1 MKKAYIIP
9 HHNLTY
15 GNNKT
20 TMEKVIIRLY
30 DDYLINQDVMEK
42 DARLELLETIM
53 NVTHIYLN
61 MSLEE
66 WTNEK
71 QES

>member
-1 MKKAYIIP
+1 MTKAYIIP

-20 TMEKVIIRLY
+20 TIEKAIARLS

-42 DARLELLETIM
+42 NARLELLETIM
-53 NVTHIYLN
+53 NLTHIYIN
-61 MSLEE
+61 MSLEG
-66 WTNEK
+66 
-71 QES
+71 

>member
-71 QES
+71 QEP

>member
-15 GNNKT
+15 GNNKST
-20 TMEKVIIRLY
+20 IEKAIKRLY
-30 DDYLINQDVMEK
+30 NDYLINQDVMEQE
-42 DARLELLETIM
+42 DEIDLLQTIM
-53 NVTHIYLN
+53 NLTHIYFN

-66 WTNEK
+66 
-71 QES
+71 

>member
-66 WTNEK
+66 
-71 QES
+71 